1 MKLVI
6 ITPRVPDT
14 LDKGDKLR
22 IFHQIKFLS
31 KFHKIY
37 LICLERKK
45 NKKLIIEQY
54 LEKIYTLNNSKID
67 RIFNILYYT
76 IIKKKPIQVSYYYS
90 KKSQKKIDDLIK
102 TINPDWIYCQ
112 LIRSSEYVKS
122 YKQKKIIDYM
132 DSFSLGLKRRKP
144 ISYGLMKFF
153 IQFEYKRVEKYEKN
167 IFNYFNSHTIISNF
181 DKENIN
187 HSKKDKI
194 IVVPNGVDTNFF
206 KKKESKNENII
217 LFVGNMSYPPNILAA
232 KFICEKIFPLINS
245 KKIDFKIIIAGSS
258 PSQEVRNLAKI
269 DSRIKITGFVDDIR
283 SVYKNASIFIAPMFI
298 GSGLQNKLL
307 EAMSMKIP
315 CITTDLANKS
325 LKATN
330 NEIIIANNEYEFSIK
345 CLELLNNSK
354 KRFELG
360 ENGHIFVKENF
371 SWEESTRKINNLF
384 K

>member
-6 ITPRVPDT
+6 ITPRVPDI

-31 KFHKIY
+31 KFHEIY
-37 LICLERKK
+37 LICLEEKK
-45 NKKLIIEQY
+45 NKKLEIEKY
-54 LEKIYTLNNSKID
+54 IENIYTLKNSSISKL
-67 RIFNILYYT
+67 FNILYYT

-90 KKSQKKIDDLIK
+90 KDSQKKIDHLIK
-102 TINPDWIYCQ
+102 KINPDWIYCQ
-112 LIRSSEYVKS
+112 LIRSSEYIKS

-132 DSFSLGLKRRKP
+132 DSFSLGLKRRES
-144 ISYGLMKFF
+144 ISYGLMKLL
-153 IQFEYKRVEKYEKN
+153 IQFEYNRVKKYEKN
-167 IFNYFNSHTIISNF
+167 IFNHFDSHTIISDF

-187 HSKKDKI
+187 HSEKDKI
-194 IVVPNGVDTNFF
+194 MVIPNGIDTNFF
-206 KKKESKNENII
+206 KKNKSKNENII

-232 KFICEKIFPLINS
+232 KFICEKIFPLINN

-258 PSQEVRNLAKI
+258 PNREVRSLAKI
-269 DSRIKITGFVDDIR
+269 DSKIKITGFVDDIR
-283 SVYKNASIFIAPMFI
+283 DIYKDASIFIAPMFI

-325 LKATN
+325 LKAKN
-330 NEIIIANNEYEFSIK
+330 NEIIIANNEHEFALK